1 MPDLSNFKFIL
12 DDMMIVKCAIEAG
25 HLKYYPELLW
35 ADSIDLSETAASE
48 IDVSYSAKVITEEQ
62 KYIEMISLLHDLLKH
77 SIETHDLENILKYSK
92 QMQLVYEKINSF
104 ESLKKAGM
112 DFLTNYK
119 QFKTIRANNDK
130 SYDLLQ
136 TVNNNNTM
144 INSLRSELE
153 VLSDKLIQKQMVVQQ
168 ELMKQIAFKKETQKL
183 NQELCGGLKQPSD
196 KEQLER
202 EQVYGELFGLIKD
215 KVGMLKGEVEKL
227 NEEREMFV
235 QEIIKDQKEMQEE

>member
-1 MPDLSNFKFIL
+1 M
-12 DDMMIVKCAIEAG
+12 
-25 HLKYYPELLW
+25 
-35 ADSIDLSETAASE
+35 SETAASE

-119 QFKTIRANNDK
+119 QFKAIRANNDK

-168 ELMKQIAFKKETQKL
+168 ELMKQIAYKKETQKL

-227 NEEREMFV
+227 NEERDMFV